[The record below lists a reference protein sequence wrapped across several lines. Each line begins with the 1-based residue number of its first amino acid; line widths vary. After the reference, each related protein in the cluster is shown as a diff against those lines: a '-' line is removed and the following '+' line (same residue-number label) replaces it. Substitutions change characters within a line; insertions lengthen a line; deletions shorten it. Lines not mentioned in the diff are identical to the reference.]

1 MKLMKFKR
9 VAVTVLIVLAAYL
22 LQCTLFNHLEL
33 AGIKPNLILI
43 VTASFGF
50 MRGQK
55 EGNINQY
62 LSDTIGSFFAG
73 LITDIQFGTILG
85 FYALLYLVIGFVN
98 GLFEQLYFDEDIK
111 LPLFLISV
119 SEFLYGI
126 IIYLLMFMLR
136 SDFNFLYYLNR
147 IIVPELIYTIVITL
161 GLYPL
166 ILFINHKLEAEEKR
180 SASKF
185 V

>member
-50 MRGQK
+50 MLVG
-55 EGNINQY
+55 
-62 LSDTIGSFFAG
+62 FFAG

>member
-1 MKLMKFKR
+1 MVVNM
-9 VAVTVLIVLAAYL
+9 
-22 LQCTLFNHLEL
+22 N
-33 AGIKPNLILI
+33 
-43 VTASFGF
+43 

-55 EGNINQY
+55 EGM
-62 LSDTIGSFFAG
+62 LVGFFAG

>member
-55 EGNINQY
+55 EGM
-62 LSDTIGSFFAG
+62 LVGFFAERVIDGVSGGWEQFFIQLLGVVVVAVYSFVVTWILMMVLHKPRVSPEQEREG
-73 LITDIQFGTILG
+73 LDKSEFGEEA
-85 FYALLYLVIGFVN
+85 Y
-98 GLFEQLYFDEDIK
+98 YFDK
-111 LPLFLISV
+111 
-119 SEFLYGI
+119 
-126 IIYLLMFMLR
+126 
-136 SDFNFLYYLNR
+136 N
-147 IIVPELIYTIVITL
+147 
-161 GLYPL
+161 
-166 ILFINHKLEAEEKR
+166 
-180 SASKF
+180 
-185 V
+185 

>member
-55 EGNINQY
+55 EGM
-62 LSDTIGSFFAG
+62 LVGVFAG
-73 LITDIQFGTILG
+73 LIT
-85 FYALLYLVIGFVN
+85 
-98 GLFEQLYFDEDIK
+98 DIK

>member
-1 MKLMKFKR
+1 MEAMKIKR
-9 VAVTVLIVLAAYL
+9 FLITAVIIIAAYL
-22 LQCTLFNHLEL
+22 LQCTVFSSLEL
-33 AGIKPNLILI
+33 AGIKPNLLII

-50 MRGQK
+50 MRGSR
-55 EGNINQY
+55 EGV
-62 LSDTIGSFFAG
+62 LVGFVSG
-73 LITDIQFGTILG
+73 LLADIQFGDMIG
-85 FYALLYLVIGFVN
+85 FYALIYLLVGYIN
-98 GLFEQLYFDEDIK
+98 GMFQRLYFDEDIK
-111 LPLFLISV
+111 LPLFLIAI

-126 IIYLLMFMLR
+126 IVYFLTYLLR
-136 SDFNFLYYLNR
+136 SDFNFLLYLNK
-147 IIVPELIYTIVITL
+147 IILPELIYTIVITL